1 MTNLDNVAGDGTYY
15 PFTTKSKTFK
25 DNQITLVIEGKL
37 NAKES
42 KNISIQFTCE
52 GDFGVSSVS
61 IS

>member
-1 MTNLDNVAGDGTYY
+1 MTNLDNVAGDGAYY